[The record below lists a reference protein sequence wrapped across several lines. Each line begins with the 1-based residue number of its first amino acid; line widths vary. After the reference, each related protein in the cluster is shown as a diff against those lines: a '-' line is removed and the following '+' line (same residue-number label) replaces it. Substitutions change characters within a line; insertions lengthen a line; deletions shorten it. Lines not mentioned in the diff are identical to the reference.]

1 MAQDKP
7 KQDKVKVE
15 IVVNGVIDKD
25 TGKEIENASVN
36 LFILPDNI
44 FVDHFQ
50 KQDSVYSIRLTAK
63 PGWKYLVKVETEKNN
78 IRSYVESFTSSGKN
92 KEEANEKDKEVRY
105 KTLFLPP
112 LTIPDRPTTPK
123 GSVRLNIPKVELT
136 RTDDSP
142 RPNEL
147 KELTVTASKVKF
159 YHKGD
164 TLIYNAD
171 AFVLPEGSM
180 LDVLVARL
188 PGVELHSD
196 GRIFCN
202 GRFVNELLLNGR
214 DLFNSDKKLM
224 LQNLASY
231 TVKDIAVYDK
241 LGRNSELM
249 GANVGDSRYVMDV
262 RLKREY
268 AIGWLGNIEVGAALG
283 DRYLGRLFAMWYND
297 KASIMLHAGAN
308 NISDQLQANMGNEVW
323 RPQSATNKDSRF
335 QNAGIIYT
343 WKDAGWEINGN
354 VKYDGSKLTD
364 AIETRSVNFF
374 DTGDTYSY
382 KWDDRLSRDM
392 SIETNHAVHRRIADR
407 VNLSIAPKFKYMN
420 RKSRSNLIDGS
431 FTGEI
436 KDMSRRLLTDIYT
449 ADGSAIDSMIYRNIN
464 ESMSKGRNADFGVS
478 ASSFIVLSRP
488 TPGGSLGSSL
498 DVNLGFNH
506 NDRRNNDFNRYI
518 INRGANPVP
527 DNLSYLYRDGSPNKY
542 SSINANIKYNNHF
555 SRGLNLNISYIYSHQ
570 NNDVSSMYYHLE
582 GVDGFDAAGSV
593 LGYLPSMREYAPT
606 LDPELSYRS
615 KLRVHSNRITPELS
629 YNHSGKNNFM
639 TSAHFGGSFEMLSR
653 DYTYLQPALERTQ
666 SLSPVDYLF
675 GIKGSVMLNHR
686 QDGKWSKS
694 LNASVE
700 LNSTVK
706 DLYNM
711 IEVDNNADPLNIYKG
726 NPDLK
731 NGMELRGHIITN
743 FAKPNGKFNHGVNA
757 NFSVLFNQ
765 LARGFEYN
773 RETGVRTYSTYNV
786 NGNWNISGTYRL
798 FASLGKGFSLNSST
812 MANYR
817 NSVDLIGTDASDG
830 ALPPKHVV
838 RILNVTERMNL
849 SWSKKRTRLT
859 ANLKGGRTGYSS
871 PDQNMTDRSSW
882 TFGGGLAAELTL
894 PYDWGLSTDMSLM
907 GRNGFD
913 DRRLNTS
920 DVIWNVRITKTVF
933 KGKVVLI
940 ADAYDLL
947 RQYNSVNYIVN
958 AQAKIEQI
966 KATLPRYILFHIQY
980 RFNKPPKKQGQ
991 NGNMRP

>member
-1 MAQDKP
+1 M
-7 KQDKVKVE
+7 
-15 IVVNGVIDKD
+15 
-25 TGKEIENASVN
+25 
-36 LFILPDNI
+36 
-44 FVDHFQ
+44 
-50 KQDSVYSIRLTAK
+50 
-63 PGWKYLVKVETEKNN
+63 KVETKKIFNVRTQTEFV
-78 IRSYVESFTSSGKN
+78 ISSGKN
-92 KEEANEKDKEVRY
+92 KEEDKEVRY
-105 KTLFLPP
+105 KTVFLPP
-112 LTIPDRPTTPK
+112 LTIPDRPTAQ

-142 RPNEL
+142 KPNEL

-164 TLIYNAD
+164 TLVYNAD

-180 LDVLVARL
+180 LDALVARL

-214 DLFNSDKKLM
+214 DLFNNDKKLM

-268 AIGWLGNIEVGAALG
+268 AIGWLGNVEVGAAIG

-308 NISDQLQANMGNEVW
+308 NLTDLSQASMSNEVW
-323 RPQSATNKDSRF
+323 KPQSPTNKDSRF

-343 WKDAGWEINGN
+343 WKDAGWEIQGD

-364 AIETRSVNFF
+364 ATETRSVNFF

-392 SIETNHAVHRRIADR
+392 SISTRHSAYRKIADR
-407 VNLSIAPKFKYMN
+407 VNLSVAPNFKYTN
-420 RKSRSNLIDGS
+420 RKNRSNLIDGS

-436 KDMSRRLLTDIYT
+436 KDMSRRLLTDIYS
-449 ADGSAIDSMIYRNIN
+449 ADGSAVDSMIYRNIN
-464 ESMSKGRNADFGVS
+464 ESMSKGRTVDFGVS
-478 ASSFIVLSRP
+478 AGSFIVLSRP

-527 DNLSYLYRDGSPNKY
+527 DNLSYLYRDDSPNN
-542 SSINANIKYNNHF
+542 SSALNANIKYNNNF
-555 SRGLNLNISYIYSHQ
+555 SRDLNLNISYIYSHQ
-570 NNDVSSMYYHLE
+570 NNEASSMYYHLE
-582 GVDGFDAAGSV
+582 GVNGFDAAGSV

-615 KLRVHSNRITPELS
+615 KLRVHSNRITPELV
-629 YNHSGKNNFM
+629 YNHRGKGNFM
-639 TSAHFGGSFEMLSR
+639 TTANFSGSFEILSR

-675 GIKGSVMLNHR
+675 EIKGNVMLSHR
-686 QDGKWSKS
+686 PAGKWSKMVQAG
-694 LNASVE
+694 LE
-700 LNSTVK
+700 LKSTVK

-711 IEVDNNADPLNIYKG
+711 IEVDNNADPMNIYKG

-731 NGMELRGHIITN
+731 NGMVLNGHINTN
-743 FAKPNGKFNHGVNA
+743 FRKPGGRVRHGVNV

-786 NGNWNISGTYRL
+786 NGNWNMSGTYQL
-798 FASLGKGFSLNSST
+798 HASLGKGFSLNSST
-812 MANYR
+812 IANFR

-830 ALPPKHVV
+830 VLPPKHVV
-838 RILNVTERMNL
+838 RILDVTEQLRL
-849 SWSKKRTRLT
+849 SWSRRKNRLS
-859 ANLKGGRTGYSS
+859 ANLRGGRTGFSS
-871 PDQNMTDRSSW
+871 PDQNMINRSSW

-894 PYDWGLSTDMSLM
+894 PYGWGLSTDMSLM
-907 GRNGFD
+907 GRSGFD

-920 DVIWNVRITKTVF
+920 DVIWNARITKTAF

-940 ADAYDLL
+940 VDAYDLL
-947 RQYNSVNYIVN
+947 RQYNNVNYIVN

-966 KATLPRYILFHIQY
+966 TASLPRYILFHIQY
-980 RFNKPPKKQGQ
+980 RFNKPPKNKPQPIFP
-991 NGNMRP
+991 N